1 MSKKEILIVGPDA
14 LMRQELVQL
23 LKGVA
28 EVVGEAPDYSSG
40 YTLATTTNPDVI
52 FIDLSPDPGQGVGL
66 IEKLVAGHTASAM
79 FVIGKEKS
87 PDLILKVMRLGV
99 RDFFVLP
106 DDEAAI
112 SHAIGTLTPAMV
124 EPAMVEKPPP
134 AGKILTVFSLL
145 GGCGTTTLATNLAGC
160 FALDLEKKS
169 LLFDLDLY
177 KGDVSFFLNLETS
190 FTITDFHH
198 NLGRLDGDL
207 LESSLTKHPSG
218 LYVLGHPKSYEEIE
232 DITGEH
238 LTQVLKKLSQHYD
251 FVVVDCLKAINDIFL
266 AVMDASDV
274 IVLVALQTV
283 PALKNTKRC
292 LELFEQLG
300 YNREKIKVVLNR
312 FEKKK
317 LFSVDNVEKTLD
329 WPITATFTKLEQ
341 ETTEVMN
348 AGRFLHDAFPK
359 AKLTQEIF
367 SLGETLVGETP
378 KVAKRSRLL
387 RFLKK

>member
-1 MSKKEILIVGPDA
+1 MSKKEEILIVGPDA
-14 LMRQELVQL
+14 STRQELGRL

-52 FIDLSPDPGQGVGL
+52 FIDLGQDPGQGVGL

-79 FVIGKEKS
+79 FVVSKEKS

-124 EPAMVEKPPP
+124 EKPPP
-134 AGKILTVFSLL
+134 RGKILTVFSLL
-145 GGCGTTTLATNLAGC
+145 GGCGATTLATNLAGC
-160 FALDLEKKS
+160 FAMDSEKKS
-169 LLFDLDLY
+169 ILFDLDLY
-177 KGDVSFFLNLETS
+177 KGDVSFFLNLETP
-190 FTITDFHH
+190 FTITDFQH

-207 LESSLTKHPSG
+207 LDSSLARHPSG

-238 LTQVLKKLSQHYD
+238 LTQVLKKLRQHYD

-300 YNREKIKVVLNR
+300 YNQEKIKVVLNR
-312 FEKKK
+312 FAKKK

-329 WPITATFTKLEQ
+329 WPITATLTKLEQ
-341 ETTEVMN
+341 EATEVMN
-348 AGRFLHDAFPK
+348 AGRLLHDAFPK

-367 SLGETLVGETP
+367 SLGDTLAGETT
-378 KVAKRSRLL
+378 KVVKRSRLL

>member
-1 MSKKEILIVGPDA
+1 MSKKEEILIVSPDA
-14 LMRQELVQL
+14 LTRQELGRL

-52 FIDLSPDPGQGVGL
+52 FIDLGPDPGQGVGL

-79 FVIGKEKS
+79 FVISKEKS

-112 SHAIGTLTPAMV
+112 SHAIDTLTPAMV
-124 EPAMVEKPPP
+124 EKPPSR
-134 AGKILTVFSLL
+134 GKILTVFSLL
-145 GGCGTTTLATNLAGC
+145 GGCGATTLATNLAGC
-160 FALDLEKKS
+160 FAMDSEKKS
-169 LLFDLDLY
+169 ILFDLDLY
-177 KGDVSFFLNLETS
+177 KGDVSFFLNLETP
-190 FTITDFHH
+190 FTITDFQQ

-207 LESSLTKHPSG
+207 LDSSLARHPSG
-218 LYVLGHPKSYEEIE
+218 LFVLGHPKSYEEIE

-312 FEKKK
+312 FAKKK

-329 WPITATFTKLEQ
+329 WPITATLTKLEQ

-348 AGRFLHDAFPK
+348 AGRLLHEAFPK

-367 SLGETLVGETP
+367 SLGETLAGETP

>member
-1 MSKKEILIVGPDA
+1 MSKEEILIIGPDA
-14 LMRQELVQL
+14 STRQELVRL

-28 EVVGEAPDYSSG
+28 EVVSEAPDYSSG

-79 FVIGKEKS
+79 FVISKEKS

-124 EPAMVEKPPP
+124 EKPPSR
-134 AGKILTVFSLL
+134 GKILTVFSLL
-145 GGCGTTTLATNLAGC
+145 GGCGATTLATNLAGC
-160 FALDLEKKS
+160 FALNSEKKS
-169 LLFDLDLY
+169 ILFDLDLY
-177 KGDVSFFLNLETS
+177 KGDVSFFLNLETP
-190 FTITDFHH
+190 FTITDFQH

-207 LESSLTKHPSG
+207 LDSSLAKHPSG
-218 LYVLGHPKSYEEIE
+218 LFVLGHPRSYEEIE

-251 FVVVDCLKAINDIFL
+251 FIVVDCLKAINDIFL

-300 YNREKIKVVLNR
+300 YNQEKIKVVLNR
-312 FEKKK
+312 FAKKK

-329 WPITATFTKLEQ
+329 WPVTATLTNLEQ

-348 AGRFLHDAFPK
+348 AGRLLHDAFPK

-367 SLGETLVGETP
+367 SLSETLAGEAP

>member
-1 MSKKEILIVGPDA
+1 MSKKEEILIISPDA
-14 LMRQELVQL
+14 LTRQELGRL

-52 FIDLSPDPGQGVGL
+52 FIDLGPDPGQGVGL

-79 FVIGKEKS
+79 FVISKEKS

-112 SHAIGTLTPAMV
+112 SRAIGTLTPAMV
-124 EPAMVEKPPP
+124 EKSPPR
-134 AGKILTVFSLL
+134 GKIFTVFSLL
-145 GGCGTTTLATNLAGC
+145 GGCGATTLATNLAGC
-160 FALDLEKKS
+160 FAMDSEKKS
-169 LLFDLDLY
+169 VLFDLDLY
-177 KGDVSFFLNLETS
+177 KGDVSFFLNLETP
-190 FTITDFHH
+190 FTITDFHS
-198 NLGRLDGDL
+198 NLGRIDGELLD
-207 LESSLTKHPSG
+207 SSMAKHPSG
-218 LYVLGHPKSYEEIE
+218 LFVLGHPKSYEEIE

-300 YNREKIKVVLNR
+300 YNQEKIKVVLNR
-312 FEKKK
+312 FAKKK

-329 WPITATFTKLEQ
+329 WPITATLTKLEQ

-348 AGRFLHDAFPK
+348 AGRLLHDVFPK

-367 SLGETLVGETP
+367 SLGETLAGETP
-378 KVAKRSRLL
+378 KVAKQSRLL